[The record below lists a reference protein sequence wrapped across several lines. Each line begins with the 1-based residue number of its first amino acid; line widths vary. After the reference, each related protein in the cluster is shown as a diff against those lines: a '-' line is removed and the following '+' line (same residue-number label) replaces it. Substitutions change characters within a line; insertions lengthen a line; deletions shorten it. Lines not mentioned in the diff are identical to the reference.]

1 MSLWQE
7 LNGFV
12 VAKVPSVM
20 IVDVVITPDNYS
32 NFPAT
37 ELRVFLKKLKNESY
51 IYIRNDYQKPIR
63 QISI

>member
-20 IVDVVITPDNYS
+20 IVDVVITPDNYN
-32 NFPAT
+32 NFPDT
-37 ELRVFLKKLKNESY
+37 QLFFKEIKE
-51 IYIRNDYQKPIR
+51 
-63 QISI
+63 

>member
-51 IYIRNDYQKPIR
+51 IYIRNDYQKTIR
-63 QISI
+63 QIFI